1 MGLYS
6 AFHYHLTKDIPMTEI
21 TFPLSTMRHS
31 ASHVLAQAVL
41 HLYPEAKLGI
51 GPAIDDGFYYDF
63 ELDTSLSEED
73 LPKIEK
79 EMKRILKEKQKFSQY
94 DLNREDALKK
104 VQETNQNYKKELIE
118 DLNLD
123 TYSFYENGPFV
134 DLCKGPHIT
143 HTKQIKAIKLLK
155 VSGAYWRGSEKNKM
169 LQRIYGTAFYTKD
182 ELNAYLERIEEAKKR
197 DHRNIGRDLD
207 LFSLNESIGGGL
219 VLWHPKGAFIR
230 NKIETLWKEKHYEEG
245 YDLLYTP
252 HIGKANL
259 WETSGHLE
267 NYKENMFSPMSIDEQ
282 DYFARPMNCPFHTM
296 VYKSKQHSYKQLP
309 IRYAELGTVY
319 RYERSGVLHGLFRV
333 RGFTQD
339 DAHIICTPEQTEDEI
354 EKVLKFCFDVLQLFG
369 FKKIKTYIS
378 TKPPEKAVGEDS
390 KWDLAQSSLEKATK
404 KMGLDYE
411 IDEGGGA
418 FYGPKI
424 DIKIEDSI
432 GRLWQCSTIQFDFN
446 LPERFDMFFINKNGD
461 RERPIMIH
469 RALLGSLERFFGIL
483 IEHYAGKFPMWLAPI
498 QAKVLTIHESGEEYA
513 TTVSKQLKAAGLRI
527 ENDFRNDKIGYK
539 IRQGI
544 TEKVPYLII
553 LGRQEIE
560 SNTIGV
566 RNRETNETET
576 MTIEKFVSS
585 VEL

>member
-1 MGLYS
+1 
-6 AFHYHLTKDIPMTEI
+6 MTDTPE
-21 TFPLSTMRHS
+21 FPLSTLRHS

-41 HLYPEAKLGI
+41 HLYPTAKLGI
-51 GPAIDDGFYYDF
+51 GPAIEDGFYYDF
-63 ELDTSLSEED
+63 DLDVFLTEED

-79 EMKRILKEKQKFSQY
+79 EMKRILKEKQAFTHY
-94 DLNREDALKK
+94 DLNRKDALEKIAK
-104 VQETNQNYKKELIE
+104 SNQHYKKELIE

-123 TYSFYENGPFV
+123 AYSFYENGPFV
-134 DLCKGPHIT
+134 DLCKGPHIK

-169 LQRIYGTAFYTKD
+169 LQRIYGTAFYSKD
-182 ELNAYLERIEEAKKR
+182 ELNEYLERIEEAKKR

-207 LFSLNESIGGGL
+207 LFSINEEIGGGL

-230 NKIETLWKEKHYEEG
+230 NEIENMWREKHAEEG
-245 YDLLYTP
+245 YDQLFTP
-252 HIGKANL
+252 HVGKSKL

-267 NYKENMFSPMSIDEQ
+267 NYHENMYSPMGIDDQ
-282 DYFARPMNCPFHTM
+282 NYFIKPMNCPFHTM
-296 VYKSKQHSYKQLP
+296 VYKSSQRSYKQLP

-339 DAHIICTPEQTEDEI
+339 DAHIICTPEQTEAEI
-354 EKVLKFCFDVLQLFG
+354 LKVLTFCFATLEVFG
-369 FKKIKTYIS
+369 FKNIKTYIS
-378 TKPPEKAVGEDS
+378 TKPKEKAVGEDS
-390 KWDLAQSSLEKATK
+390 KWELAQSSLEAAAK
-404 KMGLDYE
+404 KMNLDYE

-432 GRLWQCSTIQFDFN
+432 GRQWQCSTIQFDFN
-446 LPERFDMFFINKNGD
+446 LPERFDMYYINKQGE
-461 RERPIMIH
+461 RQRPIMIH

-483 IEHYAGKFPMWLAPI
+483 IEHYAGKFPLWLAPI
-498 QAKVLTIHESGEEYA
+498 QAKVLTIHESGENYA
-513 TTVSKQLKAAGLRI
+513 TTITKKLKEAGVRV
-527 ENDFRNDKIGYK
+527 ETDFRNDKIGYK
-539 IRQGI
+539 VRQGI

-560 SNTIGV
+560 NNTIGV
-566 RNRETNETET
+566 RDRETNETET
-576 MTIEKFVSS
+576 MAIEDFILRVL
-585 VEL
+585 V